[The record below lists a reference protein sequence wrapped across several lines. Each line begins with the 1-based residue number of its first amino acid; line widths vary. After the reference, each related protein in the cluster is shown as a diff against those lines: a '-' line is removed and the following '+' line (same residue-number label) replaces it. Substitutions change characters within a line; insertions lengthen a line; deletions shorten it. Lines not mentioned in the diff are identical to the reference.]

1 MLINNKHLAEIN
13 APIQDINARVELLR
27 GSTLEKICTCGDF
40 LQDFAIE
47 KTGEGKF
54 FGFGICQKL
63 IANFGDIDQELNI
76 TKEHTLDATFGVNG
90 EFIYPYP
97 RFYVQD
103 VKRDEVSGLLT
114 ITAYDILFKAE
125 TFKVSD
131 LALPT
136 TYTLKTAAAACA
148 SILGVPLKFVNIN
161 ETTFSTSFTIG
172 DTEGSGVNF
181 DGTESVRNMLNAIA
195 EATQTIYYI
204 SNNWELVFRRL
215 DKDGDADY
223 TVEESMY
230 YELFKHEN
238 RRLSAISHT
247 TELGDNTATVGTNDG
262 ITQFVR
268 NNPFWELRNDI
279 GTLLAQAENNIAG
292 LEINQFETD
301 WSGNYLLE
309 IGDKIDFVLDNGS
322 TITTFV
328 LDDTIT
334 YDGTIMGQ
342 MSWQYDENEGET
354 ETNPITIGEA
364 LNQTY
369 ARVDKV
375 NKTIELVA
383 SDVNENT
390 TKIASLVLTT
400 ENITAEVQR
409 VESETDQAIANLQI
423 SAGEIAASVSRV
435 EEYVDEAIDDIGDD
449 VATLTKS
456 VETKMTA
463 EAVEIEINKVISN
476 GTTKVDTGTG
486 FTFNEEG
493 LTIQKT
499 EDGTVSEMK
508 TQITEDGMTVY
519 RSDEAV
525 LIANNQGVKAENLRA
540 TTWLEVGGRSR
551 FENYGSDRTGCFW
564 IGG

>member
-1 MLINNKHLAEIN
+1 MLINNNHLAEIN

-63 IANFGDIDQELNI
+63 IANFGDIDQELDI

-90 EFIYPYP
+90 EYIYPYP

-131 LALPT
+131 LSLPN

-148 SILGVPLKFVNIN
+148 NILGVPLKFININ

-172 DTEGSGVNF
+172 NTEGSGVNF
-181 DGTESVRNMLNAIA
+181 DGTESVRYMLNAIA

-204 SNNWELVFRRL
+204 NNNWELVFRRL
-215 DKDGDADY
+215 DKDSDADY
-223 TVEESMY
+223 TVVESMY

-238 RRLSAISHT
+238 RRLSAIAHAT
-247 TELGDNTATVGTNDG
+247 DLGDNTATVGTDDG

-268 NNPFWELRNDI
+268 NNPFWELRDDI
-279 GTLLAQAENNIAG
+279 GTLLAQAENNIVG
-292 LEINQFETD
+292 LEINQFETE

-342 MSWQYDENEGET
+342 MAWQYDENEGET
-354 ETNPITIGEA
+354 EANPITIGEA

-390 TKIASLVLTT
+390 NKIASLVLTT
-400 ENITAEVQR
+400 DDIT
-409 VESETDQAIANLQI
+409 
-423 SAGEIAASVSRV
+423 ASVSRV
-435 EEYVDEAIDDIGDD
+435 ESDIDDVSNDIT
-449 VATLTKS
+449 TLTKS

-463 EAVEIEINKVISN
+463 EAVEIKINTAIENNIK
-476 GTTKVDTGTG
+476 KVDTGTG
-486 FTFNEEG
+486 FIFNEEG
-493 LTIQKT
+493 LTIQKVVDD
-499 EDGTVSEMK
+499 EVSEMK

-519 RSDEAV
+519 RKDNAV
-525 LIANNQGVKAENLRA
+525 LVANNEGVNAENLHA
-540 TTWLEVGGRSR
+540 TTWLTIGGRSR
-551 FENYGSDRTGCFW
+551 FENYGSNRTGCYW